1 MQVANLHLLALF
13 LSVLL
18 FKLFTNKCE
27 KSATFAAKFLMMKKN
42 IPNLITCCNLISG
55 CLSILCATAGN
66 LKLASYLILASA
78 VFDFFDGFAARML
91 KVSSPMGVDMDSL
104 SDIVSFA
111 VAPTII
117 LFSFLNQLVGELP
130 PELRYSSVRL
140 LPYLVFVIPAFSAF
154 RLAKFNHDERQHT
167 EFRGLATPANAMF
180 IGFLHFSA
188 ARIPLLNNFW
198 LVLCLSLAFAI
209 LLVTDLPMFSLKF
222 KNLHFKENMVR
233 YIFLAIGLVLFC
245 IFGFGACPIII
256 LAYILTSLV
265 RVFLRNYYDI

>member
-1 MQVANLHLLALF
+1 MR
-13 LSVLL
+13 
-18 FKLFTNKCE
+18 
-27 KSATFAAKFLMMKKN
+27 KN
-42 IPNLITCCNLISG
+42 IPNLITCCNLICG

-66 LKLASYLILASA
+66 LPLASYLILASA
-78 VFDFFDGFAARML
+78 FFDFFDGFSARML

-111 VAPTII
+111 VAPTTI
-117 LFSFLNQLVGELP
+117 LFAFLNQLLGELP
-130 PELRYSSVRL
+130 PAVREGAAQY

-188 ARIPLLNNFW
+188 QRIAVLNNFW
-198 LVLCLSLAFAI
+198 LVLGLSLVFAV

-222 KNLHFKENMVR
+222 KNLHFKENMIR
-233 YIFLAIGLVLFC
+233 YIFLAVSLVLFV
-245 IFGFGACPIII
+245 IFRFGAFPIII

-265 RVFLRNYYDI
+265 SLPFKHSLYAA

>member
-1 MQVANLHLLALF
+1 MR
-13 LSVLL
+13 
-18 FKLFTNKCE
+18 
-27 KSATFAAKFLMMKKN
+27 KN

-66 LKLASYLILASA
+66 LQLASYLILASA

-111 VAPTII
+111 VAPTTI
-117 LFSFLNQLVGELP
+117 LFVFLNQLLQELAP
-130 PELRYSSVRL
+130 DVREGFARF

-188 ARIPLLNNFW
+188 QRIDVLNNFW
-198 LVLCLSLAFAI
+198 LVLCLSLVFAV

-222 KNLHFKENMVR
+222 KNLHFKENMIR
-233 YIFLAIGLVLFC
+233 YIFLAIAVVLFV
-245 IFGFGACPIII
+245 IFRFGAFPIII

-265 RVFLRNYYDI
+265 SLPFKHSLYAA

>member
-1 MQVANLHLLALF
+1 ML
-13 LSVLL
+13 
-18 FKLFTNKCE
+18 KLYTKRCE
-27 KSATFAAKFLMMKKN
+27 KNEYFCRQIPEMRKN

-66 LKLASYLILASA
+66 LQLASYLILASA
-78 VFDFFDGFAARML
+78 FFDFFDGFSARML
-91 KVSSPMGVDMDSL
+91 KVTSPMGVDMDSL

-111 VAPTII
+111 VAPTTI
-117 LFSFLNQLVGELP
+117 LFVFLNQLLQDLSPSMREGFVHF
-130 PELRYSSVRL
+130 

-188 ARIPLLNNFW
+188 ERISVLNNFW
-198 LVLCLSLAFAI
+198 LVLCLSLAFAV

-222 KNLHFKENMVR
+222 KNLNFKENMIR
-233 YIFLAIGLVLFC
+233 YIFIAVSVILFC
-245 IFGFGACPIII
+245 IFRFGAFPIII
-256 LAYILTSLV
+256 LAYILTSLARIPFKNSLYV
-265 RVFLRNYYDI
+265 P

>member
-1 MQVANLHLLALF
+1 MR
-13 LSVLL
+13 
-18 FKLFTNKCE
+18 
-27 KSATFAAKFLMMKKN
+27 KN
-42 IPNLITCCNLISG
+42 IPNLITCCNLICG

-66 LKLASYLILASA
+66 LPLASYLILASA
-78 VFDFFDGFAARML
+78 FFDFFDGFSARML

-117 LFSFLNQLVGELP
+117 LFVFLNLLLQELAP
-130 PELRYSSVRL
+130 DVRESFVRY

-188 ARIPLLNNFW
+188 LRIPALNNFW
-198 LVLCLSLAFAI
+198 LVLCLSLVFAV

-222 KNLHFKENMVR
+222 KNLHFKENMIR
-233 YIFLAIGLVLFC
+233 YIFLVVAVVLFV
-245 IFGFGACPIII
+245 IFRFGAFPIII

-265 RVFLRNYYDI
+265 TLPFKNSLYAV

>member
-1 MQVANLHLLALF
+1 MR
-13 LSVLL
+13 
-18 FKLFTNKCE
+18 CE
-27 KSATFAAKFLMMKKN
+27 KNEYLCRQIPTMRKH

-66 LKLASYLILASA
+66 LQLASCLILASA

-117 LFSFLNQLVGELP
+117 LFVFLNQLLQELAP
-130 PELRYSSVRL
+130 DLREGFAAF
-140 LPYLVFVIPAFSAF
+140 LPYAVFVIPAFSAF

-188 ARIPLLNNFW
+188 QRIDVLNNFW
-198 LVLCLSLAFAI
+198 LVLCLSLVFAV

-233 YIFLAIGLVLFC
+233 YIFLAVSVALFC
-245 IFGFGACPIII
+245 IFHFGAFPIII
-256 LAYILTSLV
+256 LAYILASLAMLP
-265 RVFLRNYYDI
+265 FKNSLYAA